1 MIFDFDNFSVLV
13 EMICEETATAYELPE
28 ILSVFRCFFEV
39 YEKERG
45 AVHPFVGEA
54 KIRDM
59 IQKMPY
65 VETDPGADPMY
76 IEPETYPALI
86 RAYFSTKYRN
96 CNYHIFH
103 FFSGR
108 IRSIKLYEIM

>member
-1 MIFDFDNFSVLV
+1 MTFDFDNFSVLV
-13 EMICEETATAYELPE
+13 EKVFEESETVYELSE
-28 ILSVFRCFFEV
+28 ILFVFRSFFEV
-39 YEKERG
+39 YEKQRG
-45 AVHPFVGEA
+45 TVHPLVGEA

-65 VETDPGADPMY
+65 IETAPFDQQEDIDPG
-76 IEPETYPALI
+76 TYPSLI
-86 RAYFSTKYRN
+86 RAYFDTKYKN

-108 IRSIKLYEIM
+108 IREMKYYEIM